1 MQDLTLI
8 LGPDRAVAEVW
19 ETLGD
24 ADIAL
29 EASCTF
35 PAVEGR
41 NVRIVVAD
49 EDASPARTALLD
61 AGIGTTDQHEVVIA
75 ELEAKT
81 GALGRLARRIADAG
95 AQLHTL
101 YMARG
106 DRIVIGADDL
116 DKVRAS
122 L

>member
-8 LGPDRAVAEVW
+8 IGPDRAVAEVW
-19 ETLGD
+19 ETLGN
-24 ADIAL
+24 ADIGL
-29 EASCTF
+29 QASCTF
-35 PAVEGR
+35 PTVDGR

-49 EDASPARTALLD
+49 EDAVGARAALLEV
-61 AGIGTTDQHEVVIA
+61 GIGATDQHDVVIA
-75 ELEAKT
+75 ELESQT
-81 GALGRLARRIADAG
+81 GSLGRLARRIADAG

-116 DKVRAS
+116 DKVRAA